1 MKQNSNDHFLYSFA
15 GKLGA
20 ASRWKHHVKIPSTLI
35 RVNKN
40 DADYLTN
47 LAAVSS
53 LSVAVLV
60 SRLIQSLR
68 ANKISLVPS

>member
-1 MKQNSNDHFLYSFA
+1 MKIDYKKSAA

-20 ASRWKHHVKIPSTLI
+20 ASRWKDHVKLSTTLI
-35 RVNKN
+35 RVYKN
-40 DADYLTN
+40 DADYLAN

-53 LSVAVLV
+53 SSVAVLV

-68 ANKISLVPS
+68 ARKVSLVSS